1 MRGRQGEIRLV
12 REKKEDWLGKRGRS
26 DEGDKIMEYREPQ
39 RWGKKRKDRERRG
52 RADDGGEWNGGRK

>member
-1 MRGRQGEIRLV
+1 M